1 MTADFFF
8 ERLVVT
14 YRGELATVA
23 EAGREATVLAVG
35 AAAAPGVNALSSI
48 R

>member
-1 MTADFFF
+1 MTADFFL

-14 YRGELATVA
+14 YRGELATV
-23 EAGREATVLAVG
+23 EADRETTGWV
-35 AAAAPGVNALSSI
+35 APGVNAPLSI